1 MPIHSFKLTVV
12 SVSLLQTNKRNCSRT
27 EQISRHSPTIP
38 ASDADFVQSAQEEES
53 SLDQTTKGIDREPSR
68 FRAFRPGLERVQRD
82 LHDSRQPG
90 ITRQDL
96 ESTKEPREYNEFR
109 TIRVNYPRI
118 QRNCRYPLEEKTIP
132 KSARSRSSL
141 DTRIPCNSHWVLYS
155 SGFFVIRAICSYYKY
170 IYCTIGAREFF

>member
-1 MPIHSFKLTVV
+1 M
-12 SVSLLQTNKRNCSRT
+12 
-27 EQISRHSPTIP
+27 IP

-96 ESTKEPREYNEFR
+96 EPTKEPREYNEFR
-109 TIRVNYPRI
+109 AVRVIYPQI
-118 QRNCRYPLEEKTIP
+118 QRNCHYPLEEKTIP
-132 KSARSRSSL
+132 KSAGSRPSL
-141 DTRIPCNSHWVLYS
+141 EMRIPCNSRWVLYS
-155 SGFFVIRAICSYYKY
+155 SGFCVIRAICSHRKY
-170 IYCTIGAREFF
+170 IYCTNLVQEIF